1 MGILVR
7 RGEIATNLNIP
18 PPTVKHY
25 IDMGLFEPASRTKR
39 GQFLFD
45 FEEVSKRYEMISE
58 LKKKR
63 FTLEKIKQ
71 ELDRVFS
78 KDEKKMA
85 S

>member
-1 MGILVR
+1 MTVLVR

-18 PPTVKHY
+18 PTTVKHY
-25 IDMGLFEPASRTKR
+25 IELGLFKTDSRTSR

-63 FTLEKIKQ
+63 LTLEEIKQ
-71 ELDRVFS
+71 ELDRVFPN
-78 KDEKKMA
+78 EKQGA
-85 S
+85 